1 MTQDL
6 KRLKDLTTKN
16 SKMVQST
23 SRSKDLMS
31 KNSNMARLTH
41 SLTRELN

>member
-1 MTQDL
+1 MTQGL
-6 KRLKDLTTKN
+6 KRPKGLTTKN

-23 SRSKDLMS
+23 SRSKDLTS